1 MAKGSANES
10 VMGNL
15 HAQVA
20 RVFERVLTRYEA
32 DLDAADNPSP
42 EQVGEDVMAEII
54 GVSMPSPIMLSAI
67 TKFLKDNDI
76 SFDSEEIE
84 QLSAT
89 QERLEARKSRRG
101 KLASLTTLSVVADVG

>member
-20 RVFERVLTRYEA
+20 RVFERILTKYEA
-32 DLDAADNPSP
+32 DLDSADQPSP
-42 EQVGEDVMAEII
+42 EQVGEDVMEEII
-54 GVSMPSPIMLSAI
+54 GTSMPSPIMLSAV
-67 TKFLKDNDI
+67 TKFLKDNAI

-89 QERLEARKSRRG
+89 QERLTARKAKRG
-101 KLASLTTLSVVADVG
+101 KLASLTTLALVADNG